1 MLFRSVPWA
10 FVFQRVDVIP
20 RHPAQLY
27 EAIAYLFIFAF
38 VYGLYRGK
46 NIKAEGFLFGL
57 MLVLLFT
64 ARFLIEFLKEHQV
77 SFEEGLPF
85 DMGQMLSL
93 PFILCGI
100 FLMFLKRKASF
111 QIRS

>member
-1 MLFRSVPWA
+1 MAYARKYKEKIWAVLDKIAVVAPLAGAFIRLGNLMNSEIIGYPTTVPWA

-46 NIKAEGFLFGL
+46 NIKAEGFFS
-57 MLVLLFT
+57 V
-64 ARFLIEFLKEHQV
+64 
-77 SFEEGLPF
+77 
-85 DMGQMLSL
+85 D
-93 PFILCGI
+93 
-100 FLMFLKRKASF
+100 RKSVV
-111 QIRS
+111 